1 VILQEIIEHKR
12 DEIAGRM
19 EETPLEDIRRQAESA
34 PPVRGF
40 ADALRLDGQGRR
52 RSALRAGNPLTDS
65 PPVPRLIAE
74 IKGRSPSKGTIRKVV
89 DAAAIATDYAG
100 GGASCISVLTDMRFF
115 AGALERIAEVRDA
128 VDLPVLQKDF
138 VIDPYQVFEA
148 RAIGADCILLIVA
161 GLPQPLLRE
170 LYELSRSLSLDVLV
184 ETHSREEMDVALGMG
199 ARLVGINNRDLNTF
213 DVSLATTEQ
222 VAPMVPEDCVLIGES
237 GIHTRDDLT
246 RLAAAGVDG
255 VLIGEAF
262 MASPDIPSRMRE
274 LFG

>member
-1 VILQEIIEHKR
+1 
-12 DEIAGRM
+12 
-19 EETPLEDIRRQAESA
+19 
-34 PPVRGF
+34 
-40 ADALRLDGQGRR
+40 
-52 RSALRAGNPLTDS
+52 
-65 PPVPRLIAE
+65 
-74 IKGRSPSKGTIRKVV
+74 VV

-128 VDLPVLQKDF
+128 VDLPVLQKDI

-161 GLPQPLLRE
+161 ALPEPLLRE
-170 LYELSRSLSLDVLV
+170 LHQLARTLSLDVLV
-184 ETHSREEMDVALGMG
+184 ETHTREEMEVALGMG

-213 DVSLATTEQ
+213 DVSLATTER
-222 VAPMVPEDCVLIGES
+222 VAEMVPEDCVLIGES
-237 GIHTRDDLT
+237 GIHTRDDLM